1 MAKAGGEV
9 GSREERGDGCAMGQ
23 AYACSALCPP
33 APSLNR
39 RGAKDSSTCKL
50 LSLVILELLRF
61 GFRTA
66 NGAQERLRAKGL
78 RHGVSETIG

>member
-1 MAKAGGEV
+1 MDARWVKPTLV
-9 GSREERGDGCAMGQ
+9 Q
-23 AYACSALCPP
+23 PSASP